1 MNADTVLRQE
11 LVNLLTQRQAH
22 MLFED
27 AVKDFPE
34 HAMNLKPKD
43 LSYSFWHLLEH
54 IRICQYDILD
64 YIVNPD
70 YVAPEFPAGYW
81 LPEDRTCTS
90 DEWNQSIQQFYD
102 DRQGLVD
109 IVNNPEMDLHEQIPH
124 AQAGHTIVR
133 EIIIVGQHNAY
144 HIGEFGILR
153 QVHNLWG

>member
-1 MNADTVLRQE
+1 MNTNTVLRQQ
-11 LVNLLTQRQAH
+11 LANMLTQRQAH

-34 HAMNLKPKD
+34 HAMNMKPNP

-54 IRICQYDILD
+54 IRICQTDILD

-70 YVAPEFPAGYW
+70 YVAPAFPAGYW
-81 LPEDRTCTS
+81 LAEDQTCTPG
-90 DEWNQSIQQFYD
+90 EWKHTIQQFHD
-102 DRQGLVD
+102 DRQALVD
-109 IVNNPEMDLHEQIPH
+109 VVMNPENDLHAQIPH
-124 AQAGHTIVR
+124 AQAGHNILR